1 MAITQTNDDS
11 FTSESVLPPI
21 GSVES
26 APIAASFFLLAEVYD
41 GGWGWEEGV
50 ETLVPI
56 PAAIAQWMALP
67 VYDIKEQPNPG

>member
-41 GGWGWEEGV
+41 GGWG
-50 ETLVPI
+50 
-56 PAAIAQWMALP
+56 
-67 VYDIKEQPNPG
+67 